1 MEQLF
6 DCQTGLKLRD
16 LESIGMILIL
26 NRPFSWSGFTGLR
39 VPHDPNVGIAKNPLQ
54 PLPDS
59 AGVMGCFCRHG
70 ATEAR
75 KDTFTSSSSTSN

>member
-16 LESIGMILIL
+16 LESIGMNLIL
-26 NRPFSWSGFTGLR
+26 NRPFSWSEFTGLR
-39 VPHDPNVGIAKNPLQ
+39 VPHGPNVGIAKNPLQ

-59 AGVMGCFCRHG
+59 AGGNGLFLPPRSDRSQKGHLYVIKQHQ
-70 ATEAR
+70 
-75 KDTFTSSSSTSN
+75 